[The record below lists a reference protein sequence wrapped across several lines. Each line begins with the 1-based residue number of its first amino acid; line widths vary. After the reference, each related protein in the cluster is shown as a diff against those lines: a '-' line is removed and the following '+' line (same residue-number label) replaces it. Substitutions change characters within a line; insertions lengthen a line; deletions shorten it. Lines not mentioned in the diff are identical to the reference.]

1 MELNLYDIVEYNGN
15 KHRIMDIDSYD
26 EDLDLAG
33 VGIWVDPDLVT
44 LVESFTAPTFE
55 IGDEVFIKPIGC
67 GDREEYSAG
76 WKWEMDKFVNTQST
90 VIAVDDIARVC
101 KLANGYWFAP
111 YHLEN
116 INNYDMI

>member
-1 MELNLYDIVEYNGN
+1 MEIKPYDIVEFNGERERVMRLHPYEN
-15 KHRIMDIDSYD
+15 EVHITSY
-26 EDLDLAG
+26 G
-33 VGIWVDPDLVT
+33 WVDKSAVT
-44 LVESFTAPTFE
+44 LLKSIDVPTFE
-55 IGDEVFIKPIGC
+55 IGDEVFIKPIES
-67 GDREEYSAG
+67 GDCEEYSAG

-101 KLANGYWFAP
+101 KLANGYWFAN

>member
-55 IGDEVFIKPIGC
+55 IGDEVMTSLVKGT
-67 GDREEYSAG
+67 
-76 WKWEMDKFVNTQST
+76 FV
-90 VIAVDDIARVC
+90 
-101 KLANGYWFAP
+101 KL
-111 YHLEN
+111 
-116 INNYDMI
+116 